1 MRWLVAAAL
10 ALLPLPTIIC
20 ALAVINLLAL
30 AGLLGLWM
38 YRPDFGLWVYTPC
51 WVNLI
56 GMRAANLY
64 TPLLFPGYP
73 FDLNAIAAEQNRS
86 STILILIG
94 IVGAIRGAFV
104 PDVGGIVSGLLRLRS
119 VEYTHVQFKTRA
131 LYKFVRHPIMLGF
144 LIAFWAAPHMTL
156 GHLLFSLATTGYI
169 FIGIFFEER
178 DLATFHGDAF
188 EQYRQDVPMI
198 IPFPGRKS
206 K

>member
-20 ALAVINLLAL
+20 GLAVIYLLAL

-38 YRPDFGLWVYTPC
+38 YRPDFGLWVYTPF

-56 GMRAANLY
+56 GMRAVNLY

-94 IVGAIRGAFV
+94 IGGAIRSAFV
-104 PDVGGIVSGLLRLRS
+104 PDVGSIVSGLLGAVVLFFAQSHLFTSDAASRML
-119 VEYTHVQFKTRA
+119 FGGTR
-131 LYKFVRHPIMLGF
+131 RP
-144 LIAFWAAPHMTL
+144 
-156 GHLLFSLATTGYI
+156 
-169 FIGIFFEER
+169 
-178 DLATFHGDAF
+178 
-188 EQYRQDVPMI
+188 
-198 IPFPGRKS
+198 
-206 K
+206 